1 MELFIFR
8 GSHFEVGLAIGETF
22 RQQIRKTM
30 AEDAALQNR
39 FLPFYRTAEGKA
51 RYEELFRLHLLR
63 CRDFLSEIKGTA
75 KGAGIP
81 FEELLVANLGDVY
94 DHYASKSD
102 HSGCSNCALLT
113 PDVTLLGHSE
123 DNLPMYENQTYL
135 VRVEITGKPP
145 FTALCYPG
153 YLPGRAFGF
162 NSRGICFCANSVQ
175 PKGVVTGLGRHFLT
189 RSLFEVGSLSEAIEL
204 ATIPG
209 RGSGVGLMIGSLD
222 ERRIVDLEISPDNHR
237 LLEVKSC
244 YFHANHYIR
253 LREVD
258 QSISPSSRSRQMRGE
273 ELLKKGVVRDKESIL
288 SFLRDQKVRD
298 YPILRDGKPPD
309 VRGFT
314 LCIGL
319 FDLDLQTLTIYP
331 GALGIK
337 EGFEPLIEIPMKE

>member
-123 DNLPMYENQTYL
+123 DNLPMYENQ
-135 VRVEITGKPP
+135 KAP
-145 FTALCYPG
+145 FHGTLLPRLSSRKGLWFQQPG
-153 YLPGRAFGF
+153 HLLLRE
-162 NSRGICFCANSVQ
+162 Q
-175 PKGVVTGLGRHFLT
+175 
-189 RSLFEVGSLSEAIEL
+189 RSAQ
-204 ATIPG
+204 
-209 RGSGVGLMIGSLD
+209 GSG
-222 ERRIVDLEISPDNHR
+222 HR
-237 LLEVKSC
+237 AGQAFLNPV
-244 YFHANHYIR
+244 
-253 LREVD
+253 
-258 QSISPSSRSRQMRGE
+258 
-273 ELLKKGVVRDKESIL
+273 
-288 SFLRDQKVRD
+288 SF
-298 YPILRDGKPPD
+298 
-309 VRGFT
+309 
-314 LCIGL
+314 
-319 FDLDLQTLTIYP
+319 
-331 GALGIK
+331 
-337 EGFEPLIEIPMKE
+337 